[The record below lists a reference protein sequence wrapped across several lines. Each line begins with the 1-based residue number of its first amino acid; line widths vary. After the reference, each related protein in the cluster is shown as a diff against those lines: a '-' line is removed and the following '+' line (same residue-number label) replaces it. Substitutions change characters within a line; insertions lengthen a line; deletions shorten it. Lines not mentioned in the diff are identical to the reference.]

1 MTRRPFRFLA
11 CVLALASAGSASA
24 QSAALE
30 AALAAGKVSGQLNLR
45 YEGVKEDNALDS
57 AEALTL
63 RSALKYSTAGWRGF
77 SAVVEVEDVRSL
89 GIDNYAVPVTG
100 FNSGRYSVIADPETT
115 ELNQAYLQYLQGGF
129 TARLGRQDLR
139 YDDQRM
145 IGAVPWRQD
154 YQSFDALSLSYQQ
167 DAGRSWSVAYH
178 YLGQR
183 ERVFAEAGDI
193 DSKDHILRGV
203 LATPLGTL
211 TAYGLL
217 LEEDI
222 ALHNALDTWGLRL
235 NGSKHWLGNEFSYL
249 LEYALQDYE
258 RGVASHATDY
268 LHLEGG
274 LKLQGFNTRLGVE
287 RLGSDAGAYG
297 FATPLATLHAF
308 QGWADQF
315 LNTPPEGIE
324 DWYLSIAHALAG
336 GTLSLIYHNYSA
348 AESSPAVSDLGEE
361 FNVQWVRP
369 LRSNYQLGLKYAD
382 YRQGDLAAKSDKQ
395 ICWTWLQLNF

>member
-203 LATPLGTL
+203 LATPL
-211 TAYGLL
+211 
-217 LEEDI
+217 
-222 ALHNALDTWGLRL
+222 
-235 NGSKHWLGNEFSYL
+235 
-249 LEYALQDYE
+249 
-258 RGVASHATDY
+258 
-268 LHLEGG
+268 
-274 LKLQGFNTRLGVE
+274 
-287 RLGSDAGAYG
+287 
-297 FATPLATLHAF
+297 ATLHAF

>member
-1 MTRRPFRFLA
+1 MTRRPFRFLV

-167 DAGRSWSVAYH
+167 AGHAACLPG
-178 YLGQR
+178 LGRPVPEHAARRHRRLVPQHRACPGRRHAEPHLSQLQCCR
-183 ERVFAEAGDI
+183 EQSGRV
-193 DSKDHILRGV
+193 
-203 LATPLGTL
+203 
-211 TAYGLL
+211 
-217 LEEDI
+217 
-222 ALHNALDTWGLRL
+222 
-235 NGSKHWLGNEFSYL
+235 GS
-249 LEYALQDYE
+249 
-258 RGVASHATDY
+258 R
-268 LHLEGG
+268 
-274 LKLQGFNTRLGVE
+274 
-287 RLGSDAGAYG
+287 
-297 FATPLATLHAF
+297 
-308 QGWADQF
+308 
-315 LNTPPEGIE
+315 
-324 DWYLSIAHALAG
+324 
-336 GTLSLIYHNYSA
+336 
-348 AESSPAVSDLGEE
+348 
-361 FNVQWVRP
+361 
-369 LRSNYQLGLKYAD
+369 
-382 YRQGDLAAKSDKQ
+382 
-395 ICWTWLQLNF
+395 